1 MASIGIGIGIV
12 KMSAKLLVLVLVLLR
27 RFPKVLVLV
36 LGRNFGIGHLC
47 SPCIRKRLQLQEFY
61 CRNAFL

>member
-12 KMSAKLLVLVLVLLR
+12 KMSAKLLVLVLLR

-47 SPCIRKRLQLQEFY
+47 KGHVATILS
-61 CRNAFL
+61 

>member
-1 MASIGIGIGIV
+1 MASIDIGIGIV

-27 RFPKVLVLV
+27 RFPEVLVLV

-47 SPCIRKRLQLQEFY
+47 DIHFSTPGNIL
-61 CRNAFL
+61 